1 MKNMATLLLDT
12 LIFVLNQ
19 QYFVHTYSTV
29 NVKDIA
35 DLNNIIRKDSECLI
49 TVTFQTLFI
58 KTWYMIGWL
67 TKFRVRLHNQA
78 KQENKKKLKK
88 LKSLPI
94 TTK

>member
-35 DLNNIIRKDSECLI
+35 DLNNIIRKNSECLI
-49 TVTFQTLFI
+49 TVTF
-58 KTWYMIGWL
+58 
-67 TKFRVRLHNQA
+67 
-78 KQENKKKLKK
+78 
-88 LKSLPI
+88 
-94 TTK
+94 